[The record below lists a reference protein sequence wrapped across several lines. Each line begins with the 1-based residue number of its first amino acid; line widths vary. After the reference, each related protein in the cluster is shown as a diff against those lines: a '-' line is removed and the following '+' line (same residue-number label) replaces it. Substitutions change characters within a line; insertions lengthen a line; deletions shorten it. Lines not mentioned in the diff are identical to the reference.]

1 MTDCDQD
8 PILAL
13 MTKWCDLVK
22 GDAYVEPKTLKII
35 SAKRVGKDC
44 ACLVVRYGDDSETD
58 TYLMSVVPKKLR
70 PRRAFNPKMRP
81 MLNVPL
87 SITVGEFRSAGNHGS
102 CDVNFEV
109 LFNG

>member
-1 MTDCDQD
+1 MTVCYQGSI
-8 PILAL
+8 PAL
-13 MTKWCDLVK
+13 MSEWCDLVK
-22 GDAYVEPKTLKII
+22 GDVALEPKTPKII

-44 ACLVVRYGDDSETD
+44 ACLVVRYGDDTETD

-81 MLNVPL
+81 MMNVPL
-87 SITVGEFRSAGNHGS
+87 SITVGEFRPSGNHGS